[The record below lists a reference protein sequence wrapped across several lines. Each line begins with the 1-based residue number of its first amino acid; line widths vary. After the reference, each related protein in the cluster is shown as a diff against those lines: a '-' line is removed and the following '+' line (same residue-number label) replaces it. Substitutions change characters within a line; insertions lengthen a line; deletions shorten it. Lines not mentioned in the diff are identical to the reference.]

1 MSTIPCKHPK
11 QPILFG
17 HLTLMRLSIVYK
29 DSPPSG
35 HFWFVLTKMHLII
48 FFNVVATICHVTLVW
63 AFMAQASKA
72 QMGGSKLVIE
82 YIFIN
87 PFPLYFF
94 HPKAWTK
101 WPCTKLHYDINSN
114 PPTHAF
120 THIFNGF
127 RHLLYFLV
135 TFDQNEYWCVGMG
148 VDFSMSMI
156 STWPTSHLIIA
167 K

>member
-1 MSTIPCKHPK
+1 LTIRTFQIMSPNHSIFACNENYNIVTFLC
-11 QPILFG
+11 QPY
-17 HLTLMRLSIVYK
+17 HANTLNNQLYLAT
-29 DSPPSG
+29 SPWWDYQLLIKIHPSG

-63 AFMAQASKA
+63 AFMAHKPMKA

-82 YIFIN
+82 YVFIN

-101 WPCTKLHYDINSN
+101 WPCTKLHYDINIS

-120 THIFNGF
+120 TP
-127 RHLLYFLV
+127 HL
-135 TFDQNEYWCVGMG
+135 
-148 VDFSMSMI
+148 
-156 STWPTSHLIIA
+156 
-167 K
+167 